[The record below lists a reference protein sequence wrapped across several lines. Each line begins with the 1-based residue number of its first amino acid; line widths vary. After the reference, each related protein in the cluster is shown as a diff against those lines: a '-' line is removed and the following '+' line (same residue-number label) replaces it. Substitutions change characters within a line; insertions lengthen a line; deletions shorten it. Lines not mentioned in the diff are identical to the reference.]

1 MILLPTNLSRT
12 LPRLLGLECRWVG
25 VVFDYQLQSKKIIE
39 RGNPMG
45 WQADSNPRPGEVP
58 GRGERRP
65 ASLAGFGHGGGW
77 AAATPSACGASSRR
91 RAGASS
97 RTSPRTIT
105 SGSAGSGAHRLISP
119 EPPIARVAD
128 ELGFEAQVP
137 VGRWRGVG
145 EHERRP

>member
-65 ASLAGFGHGGGW
+65 ASLAGFGHGGTW
-77 AAATPSACGASSRR
+77 AGATPSAGLAVALEAAAGPEGLYEGADTD
-91 RAGASS
+91 ALG
-97 RTSPRTIT
+97 
-105 SGSAGSGAHRLISP
+105 G
-119 EPPIARVAD
+119 IARQWAAV
-128 ELGFEAQVP
+128 E
-137 VGRWRGVG
+137 
-145 EHERRP
+145 